1 MADFQTVKDRLLLFL
16 KYKGIGQTK
25 FEEKVGIS
33 RGYISNLRE
42 SPTSKV
48 MLKIFS
54 AFPEINQTWLLSGY
68 GNMIAGEDGENAV
81 SPNPAAA
88 TATCDPAE
96 LISALRDCQAQ
107 MNKLLEQNDRLLG
120 IIETLGKAR

>member
-1 MADFQTVKDRLLLFL
+1 MAEFQTVKDRLLLFL
-16 KYKGIGQTK
+16 KYKGIGQSK

-42 SPTSKV
+42 SPTSKI

-68 GNMIAGEDGENAV
+68 GNMLVGEEGENTGVPQPGAMPV
-81 SPNPAAA
+81 
-88 TATCDPAE
+88 TCDPAE
-96 LISALRDCQAQ
+96 LLEALRDCQAQ
-107 MNKLLEQNDRLLG
+107 VSRLLEQNDRLLG
-120 IIETLGKAR
+120 IIEALGKAR